1 MPENV
6 VVPPVTA
13 CTSANSAISQ
23 NPCGSSC
30 MLRAGVEISCL
41 YFSNERHSYRLLNS
55 CPAFHGSNIAYMGW
69 LCRSTN
75 PGKMMSSVSTQMAF
89 SSFGSLS
96 DTALIF
102 LCLITTHPLL
112 RTFSGVTT
120 VPLITMVR
128 SWAWTTEQAQSVSRQ
143 TNTSRHFL
151 ICIMELLRFIQW
163 VDQVGL
169 FRGWI
174 WRVCSRSSWVQP

>member
-1 MPENV
+1 AGKVVNDLGMNAPEKV

-13 CTSANSAISQ
+13 CTSANSAMSQ
-23 NPCGSSC
+23 KPCGSSC

-41 YFSNERHSYRLLNS
+41 YFSSERHSYRLLNNCFAS
-55 CPAFHGSNIAYMGW
+55 HGSNIAYIGW

-75 PGKMMSSVSTQMAF
+75 PGKIMSLVSTQMAF
-89 SSFGSLS
+89 SSFGSVS

-120 VPLITMVR
+120 LPLITIVR
-128 SWAWTTEQAQSVSRQ
+128 S
-143 TNTSRHFL
+143 
-151 ICIMELLRFIQW
+151 
-163 VDQVGL
+163 G
-169 FRGWI
+169 
-174 WRVCSRSSWVQP
+174 